1 MFILNYDNYFWLFV
15 LPKKSVQSLTRPR
28 IKQENTLFMQFKF
41 AILCGNGRIW
51 WKLNLMKVDKI
62 LQNFETL
69 VFWQMVAGTHKPGSI
84 WVWFVDNFPFVGR
97 FWPFLAITGSL
108 QFGPIREGTCLMPH
122 SSCLMTSFLQSVL
135 RGEPFF
141 QPPSTASDCICV
153 SNIGWGCRLMKIVLP
168 NAWPAL
174 LQPPPPIIS
183 DQWVIRALWKMFR

>member
-69 VFWQMVAGTHKPGSI
+69 VFWQMVAGTRKPGSI

-122 SSCLMTSFLQSVL
+122 SSCLMTSFLQSVPPQL
-135 RGEPFF
+135 RPIAFVCPTSAGVAGWWKLSSRMRG
-141 QPPSTASDCICV
+141 PPCC
-153 SNIGWGCRLMKIVLP
+153 N
-168 NAWPAL
+168 
-174 LQPPPPIIS
+174 PPPNYKRPVS
-183 DQWVIRALWKMFR
+183 DAGIMENFLLEQYGNGRN